1 MKYQPEPE
9 KPNYPEARGVAGKH
23 VPFLDL
29 LDMKPIRTEDGK
41 VEFELTIQEK
51 HLRTLGIAHGG
62 VAAAL
67 MDSAVGFAAGTTAPA
82 GYHVVT
88 VQLNLNFIRPCWVG
102 EKLIAKGIVLHAGRQ
117 TAVAR
122 GEIRTAENY
131 LVASGMGTFMYIK
144 KPPSEENMIKGDET
158 ERAPGGGDAGTR

>member
-1 MKYQPEPE
+1 
-9 KPNYPEARGVAGKH
+9 VAGKH

-29 LDMKPIRTEDGK
+29 LDCRPVYTGDGR
-41 VEFELTIQEK
+41 VEFELTVQEK

-67 MDSAVGFAAGTTAPA
+67 MDSAVGFAAGTTAPP

-88 VQLNLNFIRPCWVG
+88 VQLNMNFIRPAWEG
-102 EKLIAKGIVLHAGRQ
+102 EKLIAKGKVLHAGKQ

-122 GEIRTAENY
+122 GEIRTSENF
-131 LVASGMGTFMYIK
+131 LVASGMGTFMYIPAPTGAEPQMAK
-144 KPPSEENMIKGDET
+144 HAET
-158 ERAPGGGDAGTR
+158 ERVITKDDV

>member
-1 MKYQPEPE
+1 LNDSNASRSEPAN
-9 KPNYPEARGVAGKH
+9 PNYPEARGVAGKH
-23 VPFLDL
+23 VPYLDL

-41 VEFELTIQEK
+41 VEFELEVKEK

-62 VAAAL
+62 VVASL
-67 MDSAVGFAAGTTAPA
+67 MDSAVGFAAGTTAPP

-88 VQLNLNFIRPCWVG
+88 VQLNVNFIRPSWEG
-102 EKLIAKGIVLHAGRQ
+102 EKLIAKGTVLHAGKQ

-131 LVASGMGTFMYIK
+131 LVASGMGTFMYIM
-144 KPPSEENMIKGDET
+144 KPVGTTNMPKGDET
-158 ERAPGGGDAGTR
+158 ERAK